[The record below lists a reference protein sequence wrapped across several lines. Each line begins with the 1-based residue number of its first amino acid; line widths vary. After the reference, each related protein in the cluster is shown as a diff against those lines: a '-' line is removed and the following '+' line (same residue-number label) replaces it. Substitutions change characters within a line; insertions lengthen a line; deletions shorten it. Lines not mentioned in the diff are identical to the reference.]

1 MNISDPVTGALLLLV
16 MACTGMWWAYAA
28 GAILGLACLLR
39 AQGAVRDAGLLAL
52 IANVAPFAVLVIL
65 IPLLFVIQ
73 IVLNGPLPDWLVIA
87 PTILGLAVGPIASL
101 WLIGKVILHKTRG
114 ARLGAG

>member
-16 MACTGMWWAYAA
+16 MAGVWLWWAYAA

-52 IANVAPFAVLVIL
+52 LANVAPFAVLVVL
-65 IPLLFVIQ
+65 IPILFVLQ
-73 IVLNGPLPDWLVIA
+73 IVVNGPLPDWLVIA
-87 PTILGLAVGPIASL
+87 PTVLGLAVGPIASL
-101 WLIGKVILHKTRG
+101 WLIGTIILYKARG
-114 ARLGAG
+114 TKLGAG